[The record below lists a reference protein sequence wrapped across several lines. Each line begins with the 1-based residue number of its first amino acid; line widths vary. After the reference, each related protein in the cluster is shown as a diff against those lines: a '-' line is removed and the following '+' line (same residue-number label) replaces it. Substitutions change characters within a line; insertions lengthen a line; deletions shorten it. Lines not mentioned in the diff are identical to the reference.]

1 MSFAKL
7 ALGHNAIYVD
17 SKGHQKVA
25 LIIGTSQSIA
35 EGTNLDTIPEGHFN
49 IIVTSASGRQYAKK
63 AVPSATTA
71 SSIDDYYDKN
81 KNLVSVLYP
90 LDSEIPS
97 HTPVELTDEEKA
109 EKAAAESPVVV
120 VLNIPKPGVYT
131 HTGNT
136 PVTDPEGSL
145 IDIDGEPYVIGK
157 SANKIPGTDDLP
169 CPLISYDYTLV
180 AKLS

>member
-25 LIIGTSQSIA
+25 LIIGTAQSIA
-35 EGTNLDTIPEGHFN
+35 AGTNLKTIPDDHYN
-49 IIVTSASGRQYAKK
+49 VLVTSGSGRQYVKA
-63 AVPSATTA
+63 AVPSAVTA
-71 SSIDDYYDKN
+71 ASINDYYDTN

-90 LDSEIPS
+90 LDSEIPT

-109 EKAAAESPVVV
+109 EKAAAENPVVV
-120 VLNIPKPGVYT
+120 ILNMPKEGEYT
-131 HTGNT
+131 HTSGD

-145 IDIDGEPYVIGK
+145 IDIDGEGYIIGK
-157 SANKIPGTDDLP
+157 STEKIPGTDTLP
-169 CPLISYDYTLV
+169 APLANYDYTLV
-180 AKLS
+180 AKIG